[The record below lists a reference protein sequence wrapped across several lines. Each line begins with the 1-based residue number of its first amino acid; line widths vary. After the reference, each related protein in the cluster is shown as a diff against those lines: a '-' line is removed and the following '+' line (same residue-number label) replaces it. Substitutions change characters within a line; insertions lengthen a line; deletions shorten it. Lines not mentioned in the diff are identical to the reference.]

1 MEKKRILVV
10 EDERIVAEHI
20 QRSLQNLGYS
30 ISSIA
35 SSGEKAI
42 KETEDKRPDLVLMDI
57 VLDGEMDGI
66 EAAKQIRSL
75 FNIPVIFLTAFSDKD
90 ILERAKIT
98 EPFGYIIKPLNIKEL
113 HVSIEMALYK
123 HKMEMELKE
132 SQQWLA
138 AIIKSLG
145 EAVIATDKNGIIK
158 TINPFAEA
166 LTGWKIEEALGKPV
180 ESIFNVISEITGKQV
195 ENPVK
200 RATKEGSFYGLA
212 DHTFLVSKEGAKIP
226 VDIIGSSIKDDRDN
240 IIGVVLIFYDII
252 ERKRFDDEWK

>member
-1 MEKKRILVV
+1 MDKKQILVV

-20 QRSLQNLGYS
+20 RRSLQDMGYS
-30 ISSIA
+30 VSSIVF
-35 SSGEKAI
+35 SGEIAI
-42 KETEDKRPDLVLMDI
+42 KEVEQKRPDLVLMDI

-66 EAAKQIRSL
+66 EAATQIRSL
-75 FNIPVIFLTAFSDKD
+75 YNIPVVFLTAFSDKD

-98 EPFGYIIKPLNIKEL
+98 EPSGYITKPFNAKEL
-113 HVSIEMALYK
+113 HICIEMALYK

-132 SQQWLA
+132 NQQWLA
-138 AIIKSLG
+138 ATIKSLG
-145 EAVIATDKNGIIK
+145 EAVIATDKNGLIK

-166 LTGWKIEEALGKPV
+166 LTGWKREDALGKPLETV
-180 ESIFNVISEITGKQV
+180 FNVISEITGKIV

-200 RATKEGSFYGLA
+200 KAIREGSFYGLA
-212 DHTFLVSKEGAKIP
+212 DHPFLLAREGAKIP

-252 ERKRFDDEWK
+252 ELKRIDEAWK